1 MPSMSSKL
9 NMIFFRLKRKIY
21 CMECVNF
28 KLSSAS
34 HAATIAGAVIAV
46 LVIIAAI
53 VVVRVIY
60 LRNRPV

>member
-1 MPSMSSKL
+1 
-9 NMIFFRLKRKIY
+9 
-21 CMECVNF
+21 MECVNF